1 MATDPFRND
10 EERRRYEELMSYP
23 NVPRTELR
31 GYSQTPAP
39 APARTA
45 GSLAR
50 TPAPRT
56 TTPAPRPRAQF
67 SDDGPSVDSATDRR
81 AAGLTRVFK
90 TRDARGN
97 SVYTDQPIRGGETRY
112 YGATGM
118 RADAEFDPRTG
129 RDVAFDANTQ
139 PGRDRLFANADTQR
153 RSLGRMLADADA
165 VREGRDPSNPQGLQ
179 WEQTENGP
187 RVTTAAERAAAAKG
201 RGAGGSG
208 MSIGD
213 QVALL
218 RLQRDINRDT
228 ATDTRNA
235 QLDERAQRAQ
245 DETLRQNLLKNVRE
259 DPGTLIN
266 TRLGG
271 LFGRDL
277 SNPED
282 LAALDE
288 FFNSEEGRVISNE
301 LTERFRRTNREGNLA
316 FGLGMT
322 SNPTFADLRPSRA
335 PGLSGR
341 YVVEGDELFGAQLAP
356 EDLGLSAESLDLLTR
371 YYARRRAQND
381 R

>member
-1 MATDPFRND
+1 MKVLILAKAGKPLTDYAGP
-10 EERRRYEELMSYP
+10 
-23 NVPRTELR
+23 
-31 GYSQTPAP
+31 PAVD
-39 APARTA
+39 AI
-45 GSLAR
+45 LA
-50 TPAPRT
+50 
-56 TTPAPRPRAQF
+56 
-67 SDDGPSVDSATDRR
+67 
-81 AAGLTRVFK
+81 
-90 TRDARGN
+90 
-97 SVYTDQPIRGGETRY
+97 
-112 YGATGM
+112 
-118 RADAEFDPRTG
+118 ADAEARAKVREDFGIEYASEGGYAAEVIDFHGLQVVIENPVGSVRAGIDPDGNLWIVDVFGG
-129 RDVAFDANTQ
+129 RWDWPKARGIIKSIAEQERILVGMEPRSNSMRMGAH
-139 PGRDRLFANADTQR
+139 ADELAP
-153 RSLGRMLADADA
+153 SLADADA